1 MSDPIVVI
9 VPLINDDTRRTAAKL
24 ALSMYANEPCRIC
37 RRNIEPADLPSLV
50 FAGYSRDGKARAAH
64 RTCWDNFVELL
75 QALPAERL
83 YALANGAR
91 EETES
96 GQFEA
101 TDGRTAL

>member
-64 RTCWDNFVELL
+64 RTCWDNFVEIL
-75 QALPAERL
+75 QTMPAQRL
-83 YALANGAR
+83 YELANQPR
-91 EETES
+91 EE
-96 GQFEA
+96 
-101 TDGRTAL
+101 DPAL